1 MGFSIDAALVRLT
14 VGKRFA
20 ADRGHDDQRID

>member
-1 MGFSIDAALVRLT
+1 MGFSIDAALVRLAEE
-14 VGKRFA
+14 KRFA